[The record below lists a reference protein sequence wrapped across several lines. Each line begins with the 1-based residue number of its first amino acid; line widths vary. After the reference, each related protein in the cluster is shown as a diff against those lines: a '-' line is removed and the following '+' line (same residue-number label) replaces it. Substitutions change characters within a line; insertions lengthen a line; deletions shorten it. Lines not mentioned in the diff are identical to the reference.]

1 MTGQYITIV
10 AHGVPTVDL
19 SLCNLGVFGNV
30 HTREIDVET
39 TIEIQAGDTHTMQVE
54 HIRGKYTYANVLAIN
69 LRQKTGEELSFVTL
83 ANSSSEA
90 MTEVIIDTAGLPLS
104 NYTLVLESYDENS
117 DGIESTLKT
126 DTIQIVI
133 IFEEEVLDEEVVPD
147 EEITEL
153 ETIKVIYEGI
163 K

>member
-1 MTGQYITIV
+1 
-10 AHGVPTVDL
+10 
-19 SLCNLGVFGNV
+19 
-30 HTREIDVET
+30 
-39 TIEIQAGDTHTMQVE
+39 MQVE

-69 LRQKTGEELSFVTL
+69 LRQKTGEELSYVTL